1 MSNCM
6 KNIAEGL
13 GVKLNEV
20 FLIDDDKY
28 MIRDYFRITEN
39 DLEHDFRRQFSSS
52 SWSKADNRILALLV
66 TGRVEITKLPWTP
79 KKDEIY
85 YTPFVSGESLFTSYA
100 WRGDDVDRA
109 NLKKGVVCRTSKEAT
124 KMTKKMLA
132 AIKEK

>member
-20 FLIDDDKY
+20 FLIDDNIY
-28 MIRDYFRITEN
+28 HIRDYFRITEN
-39 DLEHDFRRQFSSS
+39 DLEYDFHRQFSSS
-52 SWSKADNRILALLV
+52 SWCPADNKILVLLV
-66 TGRVEITKLPWTP
+66 TGKVEITKLPWTP

-109 NLKKGVVCRTSKEAT
+109 NLKKGVVCRTAKEAT

>member
-39 DLEHDFRRQFSSS
+39 NLEYDFRRQFSSS
-52 SWSKADNRILALLV
+52 SWCSADNKVLVLLV
-66 TGRVEITKLPWTP
+66 TGKVEITKLPWTP
-79 KKDEIY
+79 QKDKIY
-85 YTPFVSGESLFTSYA
+85 YVPFVSGESLFTSYA

-109 NLKKGVVCRTSKEAT
+109 NLKKGVVCRTSKEAI

>member
-1 MSNCM
+1 MANCM

-20 FLIDDDKY
+20 FLIDDNKY
-28 MIRDYFRITEN
+28 MIRNYFRITEN
-39 DLEHDFRRQFSSS
+39 DLEYDFSRQFSSS
-52 SWSKADNRILALLV
+52 SWCSADNKVLVLLV
-66 TGRVEITKLPWTP
+66 TGKVEITKLPWTP

-85 YTPFVSGESLFTSYA
+85 YTPFVSGESLFASYA

-109 NLKKGVVCRTSKEAT
+109 NLKKGVVCRTLKEAI

>member
-1 MSNCM
+1 MASCM

-39 DLEHDFRRQFSSS
+39 DLEYDFRRQFSSN
-52 SWSKADNRILALLV
+52 SWSQADNRVLALLV

-109 NLKKGVVCRTSKEAT
+109 NLKKELFVGLQ
-124 KMTKKMLA
+124 KKQL
-132 AIKEK
+132 K

>member
-39 DLEHDFRRQFSSS
+39 DLEYDFRRQFSSS
-52 SWSKADNRILALLV
+52 SWCSADNKVLVLLV
-66 TGRVEITKLPWTP
+66 TGKVEITKLPWTP
-79 KKDEIY
+79 KKMKSIILLLYLEKVY
-85 YTPFVSGESLFTSYA
+85 LPA
-100 WRGDDVDRA
+100 MRGA
-109 NLKKGVVCRTSKEAT
+109 E
-124 KMTKKMLA
+124 MM
-132 AIKEK
+132 

>member
-1 MSNCM
+1 MASCM
-6 KNIAEGL
+6 KNIAQGL

-39 DLEHDFRRQFSSS
+39 DLEYDFRRQFSSH
-52 SWSKADNRILALLV
+52 SWGPADKRVLVLLV

-85 YTPFVSGESLFTSYA
+85 YTPFISGGSLFTSYA
-100 WRGDDVDRA
+100 WRGDDVDRT
-109 NLKKGVVCRTSKEAT
+109 NLQKGIVCKTSEEAT
-124 KMTKKMLA
+124 EMAKKMLA

>member
-39 DLEHDFRRQFSSS
+39 NLEHDFRRQFSSS
-52 SWSKADNRILALLV
+52 SWCPADNKVLVLLV
-66 TGRVEITKLPWTP
+66 TGKVEITKLPWTP
-79 KKDEIY
+79 QKDEIY
-85 YTPFVSGESLFTSYA
+85 YVPFVSGESLFTSYA
-100 WRGDDVDRA
+100 WRGDYVDRA
-109 NLKKGVVCRTSKEAT
+109 NLKKGVVCKTSKEAT